1 MNKKETLAIAKDLN
15 SFIDSSPTSLHCVVE
30 SEKILKKAGFKKL
43 DESKK
48 WKLKSGDKFYV
59 IRHETSLIAGV
70 MGKKKPDITGFRII
84 GSHTDSPSL
93 KLKPNSVFTKSG
105 YVQLATEVYG
115 GPIFASWM
123 DKDLSLAGRVIVKK
137 GKNYEIKLVD
147 LNKLVFSI
155 PQLAIHYN
163 GEVNKANNINPQDHL
178 IPVLGLS
185 KKSLDNNWMKE
196 QIAKKLK
203 VKVSEIV
210 NYDMEI
216 YPIQKGIISGMNDEF
231 VMNRN
236 LDDKSMVHASLKAMR
251 DAKVSDSTQII
262 ALYDNEEVG
271 SSTTNGGNSTFTSDI
286 LERLSGNSREDYFRS
301 IASSYYMSADGAHA
315 FHPNYGGKFD
325 DKNKVFVNEGPVIKI
340 NANTRY
346 ATTTESSAVFEM
358 ICKKKKIPYQK
369 FVNRSDIRGGGTIGS
384 MIATNIGIRTVDV
397 GNAMFAMHSTRE
409 MCGVE
414 DHAYMIEAMNGF
426 LEF

>member
-1 MNKKETLAIAKDLN
+1 MNKKEMLAIAKDLN
-15 SFIDSSPTSLHCVVE
+15 SFIDRSPSTSHCVIE
-30 SEKILKKAGFKKL
+30 SEKILKKAGFKHL

-48 WKLKSGDKFYV
+48 WNLKTGDKFYV
-59 IRHETSLIAGV
+59 IRHETSLMAGV
-70 MGKKKPDITGFRII
+70 MGKKKPNTSGFRII
-84 GSHTDSPSL
+84 GSHTDSPAI
-93 KLKPNSVFTKSG
+93 KLKPNSVHTKAG
-105 YVQLATEVYG
+105 YVQLATEIYG
-115 GPIFASWM
+115 GPIYASWM
-123 DKDLSLAGRVIVKK
+123 DKDLSMAGRVIVKK

-147 LNKLVFSI
+147 LDKLVFSI

-163 GEVNKANNINPQDHL
+163 SDVNKAYNINPQDHL
-178 IPVLGLS
+178 VPVIGLS
-185 KKSLDNNWMKE
+185 KKALNDDWMKD

-203 VKVSEIV
+203 VKTTEIV
-210 NYDMEI
+210 NYDMEL
-216 YPIQKGIISGMNDEF
+216 YPVQKGIISGINSEF
-231 VMNRN
+231 VVNRN
-236 LDDKSMVHASLKAMR
+236 LDNKSMVHASIKAML
-251 DAKVSDSTQII
+251 DVKASDSTQII

-271 SSTTNGGNSTFTSDI
+271 SSTTNGGNSSLTADI
-286 LERLSGNSREDYFRS
+286 LERLSGSREDYFR
-301 IASSYYMSADGAHA
+301 AVALSYYMSADGAHA

-325 DKNKVFVNEGPVIKI
+325 DKNKVFVNEGPVIKV

-346 ATTTESSAVFEM
+346 ATTAESSSVFEM
-358 ICKKKKIPYQK
+358 VCKKKKIPYQK